1 VAVTRRN
8 VAAVWGFDHG
18 SVLLHQGIGLDA
30 FNAMPM
36 RRAVHA
42 VFECCYSVPLAADL
56 ARARPFDS
64 HDELFDC
71 ADTLL
76 FALGEESVDSILQA
90 YPDVGRRPGSEKSQ
104 AEQCAISD
112 DRPEVMAE
120 LAAASKTYLEH
131 FGFGFVMF
139 INGYGADAVLASM
152 HNRLHNDQETER
164 KVVRNELARIN
175 RTRLERML
183 GPEGGYDNW

>member
-1 VAVTRRN
+1 VVCVADDDR
-8 VAAVWGFDHG
+8 
-18 SVLLHQGIGLDA
+18 VLMHQGIGLDA

-42 VFECCYSVPLAADL
+42 IYECCFSVPLAADL
-56 ARARPFDS
+56 ARGRPYPS
-64 HDELFDC
+64 HDELFRH
-71 ADTLL
+71 ADALL
-76 FALGEESVDSILQA
+76 FGLSEGSVDSILQA
-90 YPDVGRRPGSEKSQ
+90 YPDIGRRPGSEKSA
-104 AEQCAISD
+104 AEQCAIWCD
-112 DRPEVMAE
+112 QPEVMQQ
-120 LAAASKTYLEH
+120 LGAAAKRYLEH

-139 INGYGADAVLASM
+139 VNGFAAGDVLAAMTDRM
-152 HNRLHNDQETER
+152 HNDLETER

>member
-1 VAVTRRN
+1 M
-8 VAAVWGFDHG
+8 
-18 SVLLHQGIGLDA
+18 HQGIGLDA

-42 VFECCYSVPLAADL
+42 IYECCYSVPLAADL
-56 ARARPFDS
+56 ARGRSYDS
-64 HDELFDC
+64 HDLLFRQ

-76 FALGEESVDSILQA
+76 FGLSEDSIDSILQA

-104 AEQCAISD
+104 AEQCAVWD
-112 DRPEVMAE
+112 ERAEVME
-120 LAAASKTYLEH
+120 QLGVASKRYLDH

-139 INGYGADAVLASM
+139 VNGYCAQDVLATM
-152 HNRLHNDQETER
+152 TDRLLNDYETER

>member
-1 VAVTRRN
+1 M
-8 VAAVWGFDHG
+8 
-18 SVLLHQGIGLDA
+18 GLDV
-30 FNAMPM
+30 FNGMPM

-42 VFECCYSVPLAADL
+42 LYECCYSVPLAADL
-56 ARARPFDS
+56 SRGRPYED
-64 HDELFDC
+64 HDALFRQ
-71 ADTLL
+71 ADRLL
-76 FALGEESVDSILQA
+76 FGLAEVSIDSILQA

-104 AEQCAISD
+104 AEQCAIWD
-112 DRPEVMAE
+112 ERREVMDQ
-120 LAAASKTYLEH
+120 LGVASKQYLDH

-139 INGYGADAVLASM
+139 VNGYTAPDVLAAM
-152 HNRLHNDQETER
+152 TDRMLNDVETER

>member
-1 VAVTRRN
+1 
-8 VAAVWGFDHG
+8 
-18 SVLLHQGIGLDA
+18 
-30 FNAMPM
+30 M

-42 VFECCYSVPLAADL
+42 IYECCYSVPLAADL
-56 ARARPFDS
+56 ARCRPYDS
-64 HDELFDC
+64 HDRLFRQ

-76 FALGEESVDSILQA
+76 FALGEDSIDSILQA
-90 YPDVGRRPGSEKSQ
+90 YPDVGRRPGSEKSA
-104 AEQCAISD
+104 AEQCAVWCD
-112 DRPEVMAE
+112 QPEVMGE
-120 LAAASKTYLEH
+120 LTVASKRYFEH

-139 INGYGADAVLASM
+139 INGYSAQDVLAAM
-152 HNRLHNDQETER
+152 NDRLLNDYETER

>member
-1 VAVTRRN
+1 M
-8 VAAVWGFDHG
+8 
-18 SVLLHQGIGLDA
+18 HQGMGLDV
-30 FNAMPM
+30 FNQMPM

-42 VFECCYSVPLAADL
+42 LYECCYSVPLAADL
-56 ARARPFDS
+56 ARGRPYRD
-64 HDELFDC
+64 HDALFRQ
-71 ADTLL
+71 ADRLL
-76 FALGEESVDSILQA
+76 FALAESSIDSILQA
-90 YPDVGRRPGSEKSQ
+90 YPDVGRRPGSEKSA

-112 DRPEVMAE
+112 ERAEVMDQ
-120 LAAASKTYLEH
+120 LAAASRRYLDH

-139 INGYGADAVLASM
+139 VNGCCAHDVLAAMADRM
-152 HNRLHNDQETER
+152 HNDVETER

>member
-1 VAVTRRN
+1 M
-8 VAAVWGFDHG
+8 
-18 SVLLHQGIGLDA
+18 HQGIGLEA

-42 VFECCYSVPLAADL
+42 VYECCYSVPLAADL
-56 ARARPFDS
+56 ARRRPYAG
-64 HDELFDC
+64 HDALFLH
-71 ADTLL
+71 ADELL
-76 FALGEESVDSILQA
+76 FALSEESIDSTLQA
-90 YPDVGRRPGSEKSQ
+90 YPDIGRRPGSEKSA
-104 AEQCAISD
+104 AEQCAIWCD
-112 DRPEVMAE
+112 EPEVMSE
-120 LAAASKTYLEH
+120 LSRGSRGYLEQ

-139 INGYGADAVLASM
+139 VNGYSAPEVLAAM
-152 HNRLHNDQETER
+152 TDRLQNDVETER

>member
-1 VAVTRRN
+1 VVC
-8 VAAVWGFDHG
+8 VSDHCG
-18 SVLLHQGIGLDA
+18 VLLHQGIGLDA

-42 VFECCYSVPLAADL
+42 VYECCYSVPLAAEL
-56 ARARPFDS
+56 ARGRPYFN
-64 HDELFDC
+64 HNALFRQ

-76 FALGEESVDSILQA
+76 FGLSEDSIDSILQA

-104 AEQCAISD
+104 AEQCAVTD
-112 DRPEVMAE
+112 ERPEVMNQ
-120 LAAASKTYLEH
+120 LGAASKKYFEH
-131 FGFGFVMF
+131 FGFGFVMYV
-139 INGYGADAVLASM
+139 NGYCAQDVLGAITD
-152 HNRLHNDQETER
+152 RLHNDFETER

>member
-1 VAVTRRN
+1 M
-8 VAAVWGFDHG
+8 
-18 SVLLHQGIGLDA
+18 HQGLGLDA

-42 VFECCYSVPLAADL
+42 VYECCYSVPLAADL
-56 ARARPFDS
+56 ARGRPYGS
-64 HDELFDC
+64 HDALLRQ

-76 FALGEESVDSILQA
+76 FGLAEDSVDSILQA

-104 AEQCAISD
+104 AEQCAIWCD
-112 DRPEVMAE
+112 EPDVMDQ
-120 LAAASKTYLEH
+120 LGVAAKRYLEH

-139 INGYGADAVLASM
+139 VNGNAAHDVLATMTDRM
-152 HNRLHNDQETER
+152 HNNIDTER

-175 RTRLERML
+175 RTRLVRML
-183 GPEGGYDNW
+183 GPEDGYDNW

>member
-1 VAVTRRN
+1 M
-8 VAAVWGFDHG
+8 
-18 SVLLHQGIGLDA
+18 LLHQGIGLDA
-30 FNAMPM
+30 FNAMPV

-42 VFECCYSVPLAADL
+42 LFECCYSVPMAADM
-56 ARARPFDS
+56 ARSRPFDN
-64 HDELFDC
+64 HDQLFRY
-71 ADTLL
+71 ADASL
-76 FALGEESVDSILQA
+76 FGLCEDSVDSILQA

-104 AEQCAISD
+104 AEQCAICD
-112 DRPEVMAE
+112 ERAEVMDQ
-120 LAAASKTYLEH
+120 LGAASKKYLDH

-139 INGYGADAVLASM
+139 VNGFSAQDVLVTAADRM
-152 HNRLHNDQETER
+152 HNDIETER

>member
-1 VAVTRRN
+1 M
-8 VAAVWGFDHG
+8 
-18 SVLLHQGIGLDA
+18 LLHQGIGLEA
-30 FNAMPM
+30 FNALPT

-56 ARARPFDS
+56 CRARPFAGHEDLFRCA
-64 HDELFDC
+64 DEL
-71 ADTLL
+71 L
-76 FALGEESVDSILQA
+76 FGLSEESIDSNLQA

-104 AEQCAISD
+104 AEQCAIAD
-112 DRPEVMAE
+112 KRPEIMAE
-120 LAAASKTYLEH
+120 LASASKDYLDR
-131 FGFGFVMF
+131 FGFGFVMY
-139 INGYGADAVLASM
+139 INGYCADDVLATMRDRM
-152 HNRLHNDQETER
+152 HNEFETER

>member
-1 VAVTRRN
+1 MPWV
-8 VAAVWGFDHG
+8 FHHG
-18 SVLLHQGIGLDA
+18 CVLLHQGIGLDA

-42 VFECCYSVPLAADL
+42 VYECCYSVPLAADV
-56 ARARPFDS
+56 ARGRAYDS
-64 HDELFDC
+64 HDQLFRQ
-71 ADTLL
+71 ADALL
-76 FALGEESVDSILQA
+76 FGLSEDSIDSILQA

-104 AEQCAISD
+104 AEQCAVWCD
-112 DRPEVMAE
+112 QAEVMDQ
-120 LAAASKTYLEH
+120 LAVASKRYLEH

-139 INGYGADAVLASM
+139 INGCAAHEVLETMSE
-152 HNRLHNDQETER
+152 RVLNDPETER

-183 GPEGGYDNW
+183 GPEGGFDNW

>member
-1 VAVTRRN
+1 M
-8 VAAVWGFDHG
+8 
-18 SVLLHQGIGLDA
+18 LLHQGIGLDA

-56 ARARPFDS
+56 ARARPFDN
-64 HDELFDC
+64 HDRLFRF
-71 ADTLL
+71 ADTVL
-76 FALGEESVDSILQA
+76 FGLGEESIDSILQA

-104 AEQCAISD
+104 AEHCAIID
-112 DRPEVMAE
+112 ERPAVMAD
-120 LAAASKTYLEH
+120 LAAAAKTYLEH

-139 INGYGADAVLASM
+139 INGYSADDVLTSMRDRM
-152 HNRLHNDQETER
+152 HNDYDTER
-164 KVVRNELARIN
+164 KVVRNELARIT

-183 GPEGGYDNW
+183 GPEGGYHNW